1 MNKWSLLVLLPC
13 ILMCGMAAPAQSNES
28 MLANDLAHQVIT
40 NEIKM
45 QDQDHSHGMYQ
56 EETVKNGVKEINY
69 TVQTPQGE
77 LSRLIAKN
85 GQLLNEQ
92 ERQAEDQRI
101 EKYLNDP
108 SAQRKKQQSSQEDA
122 RKTRQLFQM
131 LPDALT
137 FSYAERN
144 GDTVKLNFEPNP
156 SFHPPS
162 REAKVFHELEGQ
174 MIVNVKQKRLME
186 IHGHLKDEVH
196 FGILGHLNKGGTF
209 DVRQEEV
216 APGLWEITLLKV
228 NMQGKA
234 LFFKTISVQQN
245 EMRSHYRRVPDNLT
259 LQQAKDMLDKQA
271 GKPLTP

>member
-1 MNKWSLLVLLPC
+1 
-13 ILMCGMAAPAQSNES
+13 MAAPAQSNES